1 LAFKKDGVFIG
12 TVSGG
17 VVNFGGTAI
26 IAPTTNSNSINGPGG
41 NNTGF
46 IIITNSR

>member
-1 LAFKKDGVFIG
+1 MAFKKDGVFIG

-17 VVNFGGTAI
+17 VVNFGGTAF
-26 IAPTTNSNSINGPGG
+26 IAPINITNEIIGPGG
-41 NNTGF
+41 SNTGF

>member
-1 LAFKKDGVFIG
+1 MAFKKDGVIIG

-17 VVNFGGTAI
+17 VVNFGGTAF
-26 IAPTTNSNSINGPGG
+26 IAPINKTKSINGPGG

-46 IIITNSR
+46 IVITISR